1 MTGMS
6 PGLIK
11 ADIMTARYA
20 LNEYEANGRFKDIKN
35 ICGYHI
41 QQAVEKLIKYQIYQ
55 QVEEVDNRQMY
66 THNIGA
72 LLAYAKKRG
81 LDLVV
86 PEYILKNS
94 EVITSWEAGSRYD
107 LHFSVRVDTLRKM
120 LSVVNIWYDEIFQK
134 ECDSTG
140 KD

>member
-6 PGLIK
+6 SGLIK

-86 PEYILKNS
+86 PE
-94 EVITSWEAGSRYD
+94 
-107 LHFSVRVDTLRKM
+107 
-120 LSVVNIWYDEIFQK
+120 
-134 ECDSTG
+134 
-140 KD
+140 